1 MMPVQPGIRP
11 RQPGMRL
18 EQPAM
23 MPEQLGL
30 GMRPE
35 QPGLRP
41 GQPGM
46 MKGLVLIE
54 EQPSSLTLRPAGTMA
69 GQLIMRGQA
78 TGRMAGLNL
87 YHGEDPQPFNL
98 PNPARPTE
106 TQSRPQGGDQTTRMQ
121 NMVNQGSMGGQGGN
135 MLVSQP
141 GRMAQQANG
150 HNEELRDDEAQSGLH
165 RLLARQQELDARA
178 RQPWRLQDGRAGDNQ
193 VRYGNILRTLVD
205 SSTVH

>member
-1 MMPVQPGIRP
+1 MRLEQPGIRPVQPGIRP
-11 RQPGMRL
+11 GQPGMRL

-23 MPEQLGL
+23 MSEQLGL

-54 EQPSSLTLRPAGTMA
+54 EQPNVVTLRPTGTMA

-78 TGRMAGLNL
+78 TGRIAGLNL
-87 YHGEDPQPFNL
+87 YRGEDPQPVNS
-98 PNPARPTE
+98 PNPAGHTE
-106 TQSRPQGGDQTTRMQ
+106 TQSRPRM
-121 NMVNQGSMGGQGGN
+121 
-135 MLVSQP
+135 
-141 GRMAQQANG
+141 MAQQADG
-150 HNEELRDDEAQSGLH
+150 HNEELRDDEDQDGLQ
-165 RLLARQQELDARA
+165 RLLARQQELDAGT

-193 VRYGNILRTLVD
+193 VRYGNVFRIFF
-205 SSTVH
+205 